1 MNTYIANAQQEPSV
15 AAFPNGKFVVAWE
28 SNGQDG
34 SSYGVYAQRYNAAGT
49 AVGAEFKVNT
59 YTTNNQMNPSVAT
72 FLDEG
77 FVVAW
82 ESWNQDGSGDGVYA
96 QRYDAAGTAVG
107 AEFRVNTYTASNQWS
122 PSVAAFPNGGFVVV
136 WESNG
141 QDGSDNGV
149 YAQRYEGGCHPGYQ
163 CLDPNEICRLPGYFG
178 KIVTGIAIVA
188 GTGIV
193 GACVLFPRARH
204 MVKYATETLRDIHVV
219 RASHAAALQEAQRT
233 KTEIELTLQRVRV
246 EAEEEKARCEITVE
260 QHFTE
265 VEVRHAASLQEAQ
278 RERDVARANH
288 AAALQEAQRV
298 LVEAEEEKARCE
310 ITAEQHFT
318 EVEVRHAAVLQE
330 AQRERDAAR
339 TRLKAAVKGK
349 ERADSETVAFAMP
362 RQRRV
367 PIGDEM
373 LSEIFS
379 PTLKSP
385 ETKMSESQGKVGDA
399 LCCLGKVPKSTGDTS
414 SWQEKEVISN
424 LQTMAAPS
432 LASAAVST
440 DDQQEL
446 EATLAMPSLSSASH
460 SSLVLCTTSSSFSSL
475 THSSSSS
482 SSSGPRG
489 TILRA
494 PSPIEGFLSYE
505 RPAMNFLLQLRLPTA
520 SIIPANCKVL
530 DTVQG
535 LKSSMESVAYS
546 TSISPVLWPIL
557 VKDGQIYH
565 WIGMVFDST
574 GVKVIDSDNSHL
586 ASAIVLAW
594 RSTPIEALPVMQ
606 QQYNNC
612 GPEVIENFVLYLTG
626 SRAPQNV
633 AVPLHSLL
641 WQNSLLNPATS
652 APQIAENLKFI
663 GILSNSAPVPI
674 SYEPTLARQSWA
686 LVEYGPLMHKSP
698 GSWYFEG
705 KVNNAIRKAVI
716 NHLYQAELSEVNQ
729 VLERYPQL
737 SDLRDRHPATWTK
750 KYWNLAMKST
760 HPDKRGTISDFIAI
774 KDLRDKNEALC
785 ANAFHRLAN
794 YLQPKL
800 RSTTFVLKAVDFGF
814 DAARAYN
821 QPTSVNIKAVVI
833 DALHMWSMYSGF
845 GIFSVGASLV
855 SAGYAYY
862 EDGLLPALYS
872 LSTSAAYMVL
882 PGIALAGVSPCLT
895 LAYTAFMAMFTG
907 YHAVTNVYF
916 FFYSREVHSYV
927 AYKDFSKWLAE
938 KPGFQAFESKT
949 KEYELKIND
958 IQAEIEHHATETN
971 LLSEQGEFG
980 AKIYQHIYAPVIT
993 AKHDLQQSVI
1003 EGLIPQE
1010 AADQTLNTQL
1020 VSIKDTSYNLCSSE
1034 TDQDYYCSHKEQE
1047 IHHVKI
1053 VGSTLQVI
1061 EIL

>member
-1 MNTYIANAQQEPSV
+1 MV
-15 AAFPNGKFVVAWE
+15 
-28 SNGQDG
+28 
-34 SSYGVYAQRYNAAGT
+34 
-49 AVGAEFKVNT
+49 
-59 YTTNNQMNPSVAT
+59 
-72 FLDEG
+72 
-77 FVVAW
+77 
-82 ESWNQDGSGDGVYA
+82 
-96 QRYDAAGTAVG
+96 
-107 AEFRVNTYTASNQWS
+107 
-122 PSVAAFPNGGFVVV
+122 
-136 WESNG
+136 
-141 QDGSDNGV
+141 
-149 YAQRYEGGCHPGYQ
+149 
-163 CLDPNEICRLPGYFG
+163 
-178 KIVTGIAIVA
+178 
-188 GTGIV
+188 V

-204 MVKYATETLRDIHVV
+204 MVKYAEEEKV
-219 RASHAAALQEAQRT
+219 SHAAA
-233 KTEIELTLQRVRV
+233 
-246 EAEEEKARCEITVE
+246 
-260 QHFTE
+260 
-265 VEVRHAASLQEAQ
+265 
-278 RERDVARANH
+278 
-288 AAALQEAQRV
+288 
-298 LVEAEEEKARCE
+298 
-310 ITAEQHFT
+310 
-318 EVEVRHAAVLQE
+318 LQE

-349 ERADSETVAFAMP
+349 ERADSEAVAFAMP

-385 ETKMSESQGKVGDA
+385 ETKISESQGKVGDA
-399 LCCLGKVPKSTGDTS
+399 LCCLGKVPKSTGDTP

-460 SSLVLCTTSSSFSSL
+460 SSLVLCTASSSFSSL

-489 TILRA
+489 TTLHA

-557 VKDGQIYH
+557 VKDGQTYH

-594 RSTPIEALPVMQ
+594 RSTLIETLPVMQ

-626 SRAPQNV
+626 SRAPQDA

-674 SYEPTLARQSWA
+674 SYELTLAKQSWA

-705 KVNNAIRKAVI
+705 KVNNAIRKAVV

-760 HPDKRGTISDFIAI
+760 HPDKRGTVSDFIAI

-800 RSTTFVLKAVDFGF
+800 RSATFVLKAVDFGF

-833 DALHMWSMYSGF
+833 DGLHMWSMYSGF
-845 GIFSVGASLV
+845 SIFSVGASLV

-882 PGIALAGVSPCLT
+882 PGIALAGASPCLT

-938 KPGFQAFESKT
+938 KTGFQAFENKT

-980 AKIYQHIYAPVIT
+980 AKIYQYIYAPVIT

-1020 VSIKDTSYNLCSSE
+1020 VSIKDTSYNLCRSE